1 MMHCLVDQETVLKTL
16 RRMTH
21 EIIEK
26 NDDLRN
32 IVLIGILKKGL
43 PIAKI
48 IQENIK
54 QYENLEVET
63 VGIDISMYRD
73 DEKKKLVNIPPFT
86 VNGKVCILVDDV
98 LFTGRTVRAAM
109 DALIDLGRPQKIQL
123 AVLVDR
129 GHRELPI
136 RADYVGKNIPTA
148 NDENI
153 LVNLSGINPGVY
165 LEKKGE

>member
-1 MMHCLVDQETVLKTL
+1 MLHCLFDQETIGKTL

-26 NDDLRN
+26 NEDLREV
-32 IVLIGILKKGL
+32 VLIGILKKGL
-43 PIAKI
+43 PIAQA
-48 IQENIK
+48 IQENIEK
-54 QYENLEVET
+54 YTEITPLLVPL
-63 VGIDISMYRD
+63 DISMYRD
-73 DEKKKLVNIPPFT
+73 DEKRAQGTLPKVDLT
-86 VNGKVCILVDDV
+86 GKTCILVDDV

-109 DALIDLGRPQKIQL
+109 DALVDLGRPKKIQL

-148 NDENI
+148 KDEKI
-153 LVNLSGINPGVY
+153 RVNMAGDQPGVY
-165 LEKKGE
+165 LERKGE

>member
-1 MMHCLVDQETVLKTL
+1 MHCLFDQETVWKTL

-26 NDDLRN
+26 NEDLRE

-43 PIAKI
+43 PIAESIK
-48 IQENIK
+48 ENIQK
-54 QYENLEVET
+54 YTDVEVL
-63 VGIDISMYRD
+63 VVPLDISMHRD
-73 DEKKKLVNIPPFT
+73 DDKRAQAPLPNIDLTEKT
-86 VNGKVCILVDDV
+86 CILVDDV

-109 DALIDLGRPQKIQL
+109 DALVDLGRPKKIQL

-148 NDENI
+148 KDEKI
-153 LVNLSGINPGVY
+153 LVNMAGEQPGVY
-165 LEKKGE
+165 LERKGE